1 MRILT
6 KNTFSLW
13 VKPLLWLQTRHFGKV
28 LNPAKL
34 WGRKPVL
41 FWLVAV
47 FFGYLDRKKSP
58 IDAVIRSLVCVRV
71 SQLNNCAFCVD
82 ANGMKLAERCHSL
95 EKIKALT
102 NWQSSEYFS
111 DQEQAV
117 LTYTE
122 AMTITEQH
130 VSDNMLTALATW
142 YSSDDIIELT
152 ALISFQNLS
161 AKFNTAL
168 DVPAQGFCSLPI
180 QPQPINNDQQDTA
193 QTDTI
198 SNTSI
203 SDKNP
208 LRSNNEK

>member
-13 VKPLLWLQTRHFGKV
+13 VKPLLWLQERHFGKV

-58 IDAVIRSLVCVRV
+58 LDAVIRSLVCVRV

-82 ANGMKLAERCHSL
+82 ANGMKLAERCHSV
-95 EKIKALT
+95 EKIKALA
-102 NWQSSEYFS
+102 NWQSSSHFS
-111 DQEQAV
+111 AQEQAV

-122 AMTITEQH
+122 AMTITGEH
-130 VSDNMLTALATW
+130 VSDEMLAALAAW

-180 QPQPINNDQQDTA
+180 QPQTNNATQQPTTND
-193 QTDTI
+193 
-198 SNTSI
+198 SSTSTEQ
-203 SDKNP
+203 P
-208 LRSNNEK
+208 PRSLDEK

>member
-6 KNTFSLW
+6 KKTFSLW
-13 VKPLLWLQTRHFGKV
+13 VKPLLWLQKRHFGNI

-41 FWLVAV
+41 FWLVAL

-58 IDAVIRSLVCVRV
+58 IDAVMRSLVCVRV

-95 EKIKALT
+95 EKIKALAH
-102 NWQSSEYFS
+102 WQTSEHFS
-111 DQEQAV
+111 EQEQAV

-122 AMTITEQH
+122 AMTLNDQQ
-130 VSDNMLTALATW
+130 VSDEMLATLATW

-152 ALISFQNLS
+152 ALVSFQNLS

-180 QPQPINNDQQDTA
+180 QPQTQQNTVPTTSTA
-193 QTDTI
+193 
-198 SNTSI
+198 
-203 SDKNP
+203 DKEQ
-208 LRSNNEK
+208 LRSHNEK

>member
-1 MRILT
+1 LRILT
-6 KNTFSLW
+6 KKTFSLW
-13 VKPLLWLQTRHFGKV
+13 VKPLLWLQKRHFGNI

-41 FWLVAV
+41 FWLVAL

-58 IDAVIRSLVCVRV
+58 IDAVMRSLVCVRV

-95 EKIKALT
+95 EKIKALAH
-102 NWQSSEYFS
+102 WQTSEHFS
-111 DQEQAV
+111 EQEQAV

-122 AMTITEQH
+122 AMTLNDQQ
-130 VSDNMLTALATW
+130 VSDEMLATLATW

-152 ALISFQNLS
+152 ALVSFQNLS

-180 QPQPINNDQQDTA
+180 QPQTQQNTVPTTSTA
-193 QTDTI
+193 
-198 SNTSI
+198 
-203 SDKNP
+203 DKEQ
-208 LRSNNEK
+208 LRSHNEK

>member
-6 KNTFSLW
+6 KKTFSLW
-13 VKPLLWLQTRHFGKV
+13 VKPLLWLQKRHFGNI

-41 FWLVAV
+41 FWLVAL

-58 IDAVIRSLVCVRV
+58 INAVMRSLVCVRV

-95 EKIKALT
+95 EKIKALAH
-102 NWQSSEYFS
+102 WQTSEHFS
-111 DQEQAV
+111 EQEQAV

-122 AMTITEQH
+122 AMTLNDQQ
-130 VSDNMLTALATW
+130 VSDEMLATLTTW

-152 ALISFQNLS
+152 ALVSFQNLS

-180 QPQPINNDQQDTA
+180 QPQTQQNTVPTTSTA
-193 QTDTI
+193 DEEQ
-198 SNTSI
+198 
-203 SDKNP
+203 
-208 LRSNNEK
+208 LRSHNEK